1 MTEPAT
7 GVGARLPLGTQ
18 LGGRYSITGM
28 LRDDGGSILYLGR
41 LARARSEPVVIKEI
55 VTDSFASL
63 ENRVNAERRLVREV
77 EVLQTVRHPALPV
90 VLDAFTAHDSHY
102 VVMSYQPGEALD
114 VMLARRGQP
123 FAEEDVVGWALEI
136 LSALGALHQHD
147 PPVLYRNLKPAN
159 MVLDPSGTLRLLDF
173 GLVRYVTPGKRCDT

>member
-90 VLDAFTAHDSHY
+90 VLDAFTPHDSEY
-102 VVMSYQPGEALD
+102 FVVRYHLGEELD
-114 VMLARRGQP
+114 VMLALLRHP
-123 FAEEDVVGWALEI
+123 FAGGYGVRGAVGVV
-136 LSALGALHQHD
+136 
-147 PPVLYRNLKPAN
+147 
-159 MVLDPSGTLRLLDF
+159 
-173 GLVRYVTPGKRCDT
+173 